1 MFLSD
6 FVVHFWLSELWFVY
20 LIVSILSVADQ
31 VNQNVSFPLLFV
43 VNTKVHHSVNVFDI
57 LWVNMDYW
65 SIKGLCN
72 ITAVFWASRVDWFR
86 CITQLVVGDDVNS
99 SSDVKFRHFSQN
111 KRFINDSLT
120 TDCRVTMDLNVQ
132 DFIESVIMLFRS
144 DLSHRYWIL
153 GLQMGRIMNHG

>member
-57 LWVNMDYW
+57 L
-65 SIKGLCN
+65 
-72 ITAVFWASRVDWFR
+72 
-86 CITQLVVGDDVNS
+86 
-99 SSDVKFRHFSQN
+99 
-111 KRFINDSLT
+111 
-120 TDCRVTMDLNVQ
+120 
-132 DFIESVIMLFRS
+132 
-144 DLSHRYWIL
+144 
-153 GLQMGRIMNHG
+153 